1 MKLTSPS
8 QVKAL
13 LNELEFKPSKTLGQ
27 NFLIDENIL
36 KLVMKQSLQLAAIGV
51 GIGLVA
57 AFALSRLIQSLLFG
71 VGALDPITFLGTPL
85 LLAAVA
91 LVASYIPALRATRVD
106 PITALRYE

>member
-1 MKLTSPS
+1 MLASI
-8 QVKAL
+8 QQ
-13 LNELEFKPSKTLGQ
+13 KP
-27 NFLIDENIL
+27 F
-36 KLVMKQSLQLAAIGV
+36 MKQSLQLAAIGV
-51 GIGLVA
+51 GIGLVT

-71 VGALDPITFLGTPL
+71 VGALDPVTFVGTPL

>member
-1 MKLTSPS
+1 MGIRI
-8 QVKAL
+8 AL
-13 LNELEFKPSKTLGQ
+13 GAQSDG
-27 NFLIDENIL
+27 IL

-51 GIGLVA
+51 GIGLGA

-71 VGALDPITFLGTPL
+71 VGALDPVTFIGTPL

-91 LVASYIPALRATRVD
+91 LVASNVPALRATRVD